1 MAALRLVPVPPRHE
15 TFRHLTTPRYHA
27 PPFLAAAG
35 HSTVSTSNTK
45 VTLYVDLSVARNT
58 LRLST
63 RHWAQFFAGRPGP
76 GFSRP
81 AIVPNITR
89 RVSHSLCVRC
99 DVFYY
104 RGSEALDCKKHH
116 RAVNFFTTL
125 KPNVE
130 AHVPDIGVIS
140 CQLKISRYT

>member
-1 MAALRLVPVPPRHE
+1 MKRSAAS
-15 TFRHLTTPRYHA
+15 TAPRYHF
-27 PPFLAAAG
+27 PPFLAALG
-35 HSTVSTSNTK
+35 HSTVSTPNTNG
-45 VTLYVDLSVARNT
+45 TLSVDHSVARIT
-58 LRLST
+58 LRSSI
-63 RHWAQFFAGRPGP
+63 RHWAQLFACRPGP

-104 RGSEALDCKKHH
+104 RGSEALDYKKHH